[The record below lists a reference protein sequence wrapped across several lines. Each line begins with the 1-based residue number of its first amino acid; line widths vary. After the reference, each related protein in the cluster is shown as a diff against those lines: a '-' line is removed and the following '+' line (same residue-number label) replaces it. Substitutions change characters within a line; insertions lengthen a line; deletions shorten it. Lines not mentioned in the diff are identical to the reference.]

1 MTMATLNHQK
11 IADFLVNHH
20 FVHTSGQNERV
31 DKMYNVKVSQY
42 LESTEIVYYS
52 NVITGHEKE
61 KDSFIVERDND
72 IYELYSFMAFGTKS
86 QKEIKEENPLHS
98 FYVSY
103 NRTKNKIYNYA
114 RDNVWEWFLTF
125 TFDPKKVDSFNY
137 DEVVKCMHDF
147 LWYMVRTSK
156 TDTKY
161 LIVPEKHKSGRYH
174 LHGVFSNMDMSLW
187 KFQYSGHTTKGGLP
201 IYNIGGFPYGFTT
214 ATQVQSTTR
223 VSHYI
228 SKYIT
233 KDMFDSIK
241 NKKRYWST
249 RNLSSGTHTTMLLTP
264 SELEMLLN
272 SFGEPQSLKTVDTPY
287 NQMKYF
293 QF

>member
-1 MTMATLNHQK
+1 
-11 IADFLVNHH
+11 
-20 FVHTSGQNERV
+20 
-31 DKMYNVKVSQY
+31 MYNVKVSEY
-42 LESTEIVYYS
+42 LESTEVVYYA
-52 NVITGHEKE
+52 NVITGHSKE
-61 KDSFIVERDND
+61 KDSFLVERDD
-72 IYELYSFMAFGTKS
+72 ELIELYSYMAFGTKPPKE
-86 QKEIKEENPLHS
+86 QKQENPLHS

-114 RDNVWEWFLTF
+114 RDNTWEWFLTF
-125 TFDPKKVDSFNY
+125 TFDPKQVDSFNY
-137 DEVVKCMHDF
+137 DEVVKVMSDF
-147 LWYMVRTSK
+147 LRDIGNNTK
-156 TDTKY
+156 IKTKY

-187 KFQYSGHTTKGGLP
+187 KMQFSGHTTKGGLP

-214 ATQVQSTTR
+214 ATQVQSSTR

-233 KDMFDSIK
+233 KDMFDGIK

-249 RNLSSGTHTTMLLTP
+249 RNLSSGTHTTLMLTKA
-264 SELEMLLN
+264 ELETLLN
-272 SFGEPQSLKTVDTPY
+272 SFGEIQNMKTVDTPY
-287 NQMKYF
+287 NQIKYF